1 MSFAVMAKTPIHTI
15 FGRPNKTADVG
26 IELEIEGHAL
36 PGVPNWQTKSEGSL
50 QNGTEYISKPIK
62 AEAVKGLVD
71 GLAKN
76 IKSEGGTIKESYRC
90 STHIHVNA
98 LPETLENVLGLMV
111 VFTMF
116 EPLLL
121 ALCGPQRDGNL
132 FCMSSFDTGDT
143 VSSFETLCEAFDRIK
158 ERGWGYERGK
168 YSSLNTGRL
177 ADLGTVEARC
187 FPLSVDG
194 TTVSMWVDWMLAMKD
209 LSKSQSDKTY
219 RELWKN
225 VRQNPVWYAVKVFGP
240 IVHQCPNASSLVDIG
255 TETAYELTKILKK
268 YHARPA
274 REEKAEAKTVKKK
287 GFGLSEV
294 SGSLY
299 TDDIPQE
306 TQF

>member
-1 MSFAVMAKTPIHTI
+1 MSFSVMAKTPIHQI
-15 FGRPNKTADVG
+15 FGRPVKTADVG
-26 IELEIEGHAL
+26 IELEIEGTAL
-36 PGVPNWQTKSEGSL
+36 PSVPNWQAKSEGSL
-50 QNGTEYISKPIK
+50 QGGIEYISKPIK
-62 AEAVKGLVD
+62 ADSVKGLVD

-90 STHIHVNA
+90 STHIHVNV
-98 LPETLENVLGLMV
+98 LPETLENVLGFMV

-143 VSSFETLCEAFDRIK
+143 ISSFEALCETFDRIK
-158 ERGWGYERGK
+158 ERGWSFERGK
-168 YSSLNTGRL
+168 YSSFNTGRL
-177 ADLGTVEARC
+177 ADLGTLEARC
-187 FPLSVDG
+187 FPLSVKGD
-194 TTVSMWVDWMLAMKD
+194 TVSGWVDWLLAMRD
-209 LSKSQSDKTY
+209 LSRAQSDKTY

-225 VRQNPVWYAVKVFGP
+225 VRQNPVWYATKVFGP
-240 IVHQCPNASSLVDIG
+240 IVHQCPNASSLVDVG

-274 REEKAEAKTVKKK
+274 REEKTEKAPVKKK
-287 GFGLSEV
+287 LFNPDP
-294 SGSLY
+294 Y
-299 TDDIPQE
+299 AIPEE

>member
-1 MSFAVMAKTPIHTI
+1 MSFSVMAKTPIHQI
-15 FGRPNKTADVG
+15 FGRSNKTADVG
-26 IELEIEGHAL
+26 IELEIEGHGL
-36 PGVPNWQTKSEGSL
+36 PGVPNWQAKSEGSL
-50 QNGTEYISKPIK
+50 QGGIEYISKPIK
-62 AEAVKGLVD
+62 ADAVKGLVD
-71 GLAKN
+71 SLAKN

-90 STHIHVNA
+90 STHIHVNV
-98 LPETLENVLGLMV
+98 LPETLENVLGFMV

-143 VSSFETLCEAFDRIK
+143 VSSFEALCETFDRLK
-158 ERGWGYERGK
+158 ERGWGFERGK
-168 YSSLNTGRL
+168 YSSFNTGRL
-177 ADLGTVEARC
+177 ADLGTLEARC
-187 FPLSVDG
+187 FPLSVKGD
-194 TTVSMWVDWMLAMKD
+194 TVSGWVDWLLAMRD
-209 LSKSQSDKTY
+209 LSRAQSDKTY

-225 VRQNPVWYAVKVFGP
+225 VRQNPVWYATKVFGV

-274 REEKAEAKTVKKK
+274 REEKAGVEVKKRK
-287 GFGLSEV
+287 TN
-294 SGSLY
+294 LY
-299 TDDIPQE
+299 TDAFQPIAEE